1 MRAGRLLLTILVLIL
16 SALLILIF
24 FSGPILQFLASG
36 LVVDHG
42 IKKSDAVVVLGG
54 SSPSRVLEAA
64 DIYRNGLASN
74 IIITRGGKPEGKEF
88 LESKKI
94 EFPEEADLN
103 ILVLNK
109 LGIES
114 SNVYII
120 PGRVYGTLE
129 EARAIKDFAQNKGLK
144 SLIITTSKSHTRR
157 CVIIFDN
164 VFKNSGIEIFVAP
177 TKYDSF
183 EPAKLGKNKNHWKVV
198 VLEYQKILYYY
209 AAEIF
214 QSSPP
219 VPAEQ

>member
-1 MRAGRLLLTILVLIL
+1 MRAGRLLLTILILIL

-24 FSGPILQFLASG
+24 FSGPLLQFLASG

-42 IKKSDAVVVLGG
+42 LKKSDAVVVLGG
-54 SSPSRVLEAA
+54 GSPSRVLEAA
-64 DIYRNGLASN
+64 DIYNKGLAPN
-74 IIITRGGKPEGKEF
+74 IIITRGGMPDGKEIIT
-88 LESKKI
+88 SKNI

-103 ILVLNK
+103 ILVLKK

-114 SNVYII
+114 RNVYLI

-129 EARAIKDFAQNKGLK
+129 EAHAIKDFALNKGLE

-157 CVIIFDN
+157 CELIFNN
-164 VFKNSGIEIFVAP
+164 VFKNSGIEITIAP

-183 EPAKLGKNKNHWKVV
+183 NPGELGKNKNHWKNV

-214 QSSPP
+214 QSRPTAFS
-219 VPAEQ
+219 EQ